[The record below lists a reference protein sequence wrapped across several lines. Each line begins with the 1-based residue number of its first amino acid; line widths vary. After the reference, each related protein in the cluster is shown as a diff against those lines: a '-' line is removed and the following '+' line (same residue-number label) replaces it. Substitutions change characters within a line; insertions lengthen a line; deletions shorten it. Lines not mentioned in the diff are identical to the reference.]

1 MYFILMPD
9 ATMTSTKE
17 LFHAVF
23 PALVIGLFTMFAF
36 MLFAAVFGNAI
47 AGDSTSG
54 FGFFSNVGDMA
65 GLGFFVGFAGRL
77 AIVFE
82 KYL

>member
-17 LFHAVF
+17 LMHAVF
-23 PALVIGLFTMFAF
+23 PALVIGLFVMLAF
-36 MLFAAVFGNAI
+36 ILFSTVYSNA
-47 AGDSTSG
+47 GGTSA
-54 FGFFSNVGDMA
+54 FFNTPAYMA
-65 GLGFFVGFAGRL
+65 TFGFFVGFAGRL